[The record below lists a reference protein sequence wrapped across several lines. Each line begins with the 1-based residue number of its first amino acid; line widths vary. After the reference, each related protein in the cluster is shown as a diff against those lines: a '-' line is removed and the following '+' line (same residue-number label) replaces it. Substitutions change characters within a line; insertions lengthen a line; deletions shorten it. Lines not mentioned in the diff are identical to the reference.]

1 MALPGTI
8 PLATRQGREIPN
20 SQVPDIPPAKAS
32 QVTEKFRNTYFG
44 AVLRRPPSGQYN
56 CFGLTFAN
64 RRTGIGGLATD
75 SIIDSIL
82 RDDGYRRISVAE
94 AESGD
99 LVIYF
104 KGKEFW
110 HAGLI
115 VEVESNELMP
125 GRRLATVISKWGEA
139 GEYTHP
145 TTVGP
150 YANEEV
156 TYWTDR
162 P

>member
-32 QVTEKFRNTYFG
+32 QVTEQLRINHFG
-44 AVLRRPPSGQYN
+44 AELRRPPSGQYN

-64 RRTGIGGLATD
+64 RRTGISGSDTH
-75 SIIDSIL
+75 SIVVTIL
-82 RDDGYRRISVAE
+82 EDDGYRRISLAQ
-94 AESGD
+94 AIPGD

-104 KGKEFW
+104 NGKEIW

-115 VEVESNELMP
+115 VEVELNEFFP
-125 GRRLATVISKWGEA
+125 DGRLARVISKWGGA
-139 GEYTHP
+139 GEYIHP

-150 YANEEV
+150 DADKEV

>member
-1 MALPGTI
+1 M
-8 PLATRQGREIPN
+8 
-20 SQVPDIPPAKAS
+20 
-32 QVTEKFRNTYFG
+32 TEKFRNTYFG

-75 SIIDSIL
+75 SIVDSIL
-82 RDDGYRRISVAE
+82 RDDGYRSISIAE

-125 GRRLATVISKWGEA
+125 GRRLATVMSKWGDA

-150 YANEEV
+150 YADEEV

>member
-8 PLATRQGREIPN
+8 PLATRQGNEIPN
-20 SQVPDIPPAKAS
+20 SQVPDIPPAQAS
-32 QVTEKFRNTYFG
+32 RVTEQLRIDHFG
-44 AVLRRPPSGQYN
+44 AELRRPPSGQYN

-64 RRTGIGGLATD
+64 RRTGIGGFATD
-75 SIIDSIL
+75 SILDLIL
-82 RDDGYRRISVAE
+82 RDDGYRKISIAQV
-94 AESGD
+94 ESGD

-115 VEVESNELMP
+115 VEVELNELFP
-125 GRRLATVISKWGEA
+125 GGRLARVISKWGDA
-139 GEYTHP
+139 GEYSHP

-150 YANEEV
+150 YAKEEV

-162 P
+162 A

>member
-20 SQVPDIPPAKAS
+20 SQELDIPPARAAK
-32 QVTEKFRNTYFG
+32 VTEKFRITHFG

-56 CFGLTFAN
+56 CFGLTFAD
-64 RRTGIGGLATD
+64 RRTGISGSDTH
-75 SIIDSIL
+75 SIVVSIL
-82 RDDGYRRISVAE
+82 EDDGYRRISLAQ
-94 AESGD
+94 AISGD

-104 KGKEFW
+104 NGKEIW

-115 VEVESNELMP
+115 VEVELNELFP
-125 GRRLATVISKWGEA
+125 RGRLARVISKWGGA
-139 GEYTHP
+139 GEYIHP

-150 YANEEV
+150 DADKEV

>member
-20 SQVPDIPPAKAS
+20 SQVPDIPPARAAK
-32 QVTEKFRNTYFG
+32 VTEKFRIAHSG
-44 AVLRRPPSGQYN
+44 AILRRPPSGQYN
-56 CFGLTFAN
+56 CFGLTFAD
-64 RRTGIGGLATD
+64 RRTGISGSDTH
-75 SIIDSIL
+75 SIVASIL
-82 RDDGYRRISVAE
+82 EDDGYRRISLAQ
-94 AESGD
+94 AISGD

-125 GRRLATVISKWGEA
+125 GRRLATVISKWGDA

-150 YANEEV
+150 YADEEV